1 MILSIYHGKWEIKY
15 NEKNVGAKEL
25 WTKIA
30 KPYSPFVYRI
40 NEDETVLEF
49 VN

>member
-1 MILSIYHGKWEIKY
+1 MGNKVQR
-15 NEKNVGAKEL
+15 KNVGAKEL
-25 WTKIA
+25 WTKIV